1 MTNVMIVEDQSMP
14 RQLFELFVKSSD
26 KYNLLFSIENAGMAE
41 IYCMKHPIDLI
52 IMDVLTAGGENGLD
66 AAETIKKNYPHIKI
80 IIVTSMPEFSYL
92 DRARKIGVDSFWYK
106 EDKRETI
113 LDIMDRTVAGENVYP
128 DKAPELMLG
137 NASSYDFT
145 PTELEVLRELTSGDT
160 NPEIARRMHLSAET
174 VKKHIQHMLEKTGFK
189 SRTMLAVEARESGLV
204 IRNKQKEDE

>member
-1 MTNVMIVEDQSMP
+1 M
-14 RQLFELFVKSSD
+14 
-26 KYNLLFSIENAGMAE
+26 FSIENAGMAE

>member
-80 IIVTSMPEFSYL
+80 IIVTSMPEFLIS
-92 DRARKIGVDSFWYK
+92 
-106 EDKRETI
+106 DKTRTRSSI
-113 LDIMDRTVAGENVYP
+113 LRR
-128 DKAPELMLG
+128 
-137 NASSYDFT
+137 
-145 PTELEVLRELTSGDT
+145 LRS
-160 NPEIARRMHLSAET
+160 P
-174 VKKHIQHMLEKTGFK
+174 V
-189 SRTMLAVEARESGLV
+189 
-204 IRNKQKEDE
+204 